1 MSIQSRPW
9 IARISCTQLQPSS
22 TCAAFIKESRMKY
35 INATELHRKSG
46 IREQSFVTVT
56 AASVLFPPNSCVLP
70 KL

>member
-9 IARISCTQLQPSS
+9 IARISCTRLQPSS
-22 TCAAFIKESRMKY
+22 AYAAFIKESRMKY

-46 IREQSFVTVT
+46 LREQSFVTVT
-56 AASVLFPPNSCVLP
+56 AASVLFPLNSSVLP